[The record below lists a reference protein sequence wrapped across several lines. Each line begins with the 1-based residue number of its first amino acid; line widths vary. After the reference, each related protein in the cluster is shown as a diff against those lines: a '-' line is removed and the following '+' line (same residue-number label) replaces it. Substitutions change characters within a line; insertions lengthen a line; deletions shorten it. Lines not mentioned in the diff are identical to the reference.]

1 MIKITYLSHIFAI
14 IAIALFYPKMKL
26 ESMSIRLFALSV
38 LLNLASVI
46 ILIKKKATIKKGWFY
61 TNLLINV
68 FFTTLFTYTVF
79 MLYQLMYG

>member
-1 MIKITYLSHIFAI
+1 MIKITYLSHVFAI
-14 IAIALFYPKMKL
+14 VAIALFFPKMKL
-26 ESMSIRLFALSV
+26 DGMSITLFSLSV
-38 LLNLASVI
+38 LLNIASVI
-46 ILIKKKATIKKGWFY
+46 ILIKKKGTIKKAWFY